1 MEQFRIQ
8 KRLLEL
14 GVKITPQHNL
24 VSVHPGAV
32 KLECNFT
39 DKITIHECQT
49 LLLVTERFPNDDLHK
64 SLLDNPEGIDQ
75 AGIKTIQCI
84 GDCLAPGIIAA
95 AVHSGHLAAR
105 EFEANVPE
113 DIPFLRERILL

>member
-1 MEQFRIQ
+1 
-8 KRLLEL
+8 L
-14 GVKITPQHNL
+14 
-24 VSVHPGAV
+24 
-32 KLECNFT
+32 
-39 DKITIHECQT
+39 
-49 LLLVTERFPNDDLHK
+49 
-64 SLLDNPEGIDQ
+64 GIDQ